1 MPKKKKK
8 KKKTKKTQTKTTER
22 TDDDEATEDKSSSLK
37 AVTKSQTPK
46 KGTTTT
52 TTTTSSTSLLLSKIV
67 GKHARVCDVALKR
80 GNFTSSVK
88 ALATVLTVLAD
99 GIGGALTDHASSSS
113 SPLSSRGSANAVSQL
128 LEKVM
133 TACQRAK
140 ANTAAK
146 KLLEKW
152 KRLSRVTQSD
162 CTNNHHQRNKFGE
175 TTTTTT
181 TTTCCVPLT
190 NACLRCAYFCFCM
203 TKDANAAVEVL
214 LIENGDIEKTIEKI
228 GAENLVRGCSF
239 ARRKNGGDNGGG
251 GGNTGKKDEE
261 EEKENELLWRVLKLI
276 ADVGKGRKYEKNA
289 NNERKREMIAKMVSD
304 GGGNDDGHKK
314 VRVDIRTRVE
324 LPAPEDEDEMSNTN
338 TTNLRF
344 TVCCED
350 DGRRRPANRL
360 PLKLFRPI
368 SPNSLMLAPAC
379 VRAPRVRRV
388 DLSRTVG
395 PGIFAL
401 TSVFTKAECQ
411 LFIQSALA
419 CGLVKDD
426 ATDEESMEYCEI
438 CMYNSVVENIWQ
450 RIRDHFPAD
459 DEDTAAIATTSET
472 KEGGNDDDNKNVVYH
487 WLPVGINP
495 RFRIFKYDDKSVY
508 RRHLDGAWPCGALDE
523 RTNEFIVDTNA
534 LRLKNTANGENHH
547 RATRLTFLIYLTD
560 TFRGGETTFYSVDD
574 AGQDHEKVIVG
585 RAVSPRVGSV
595 LCFPHGDAEHSP
607 VHEGSRVFAE
617 TPPAGDAIDHR
628 GGIDDPRLCKFVV
641 RTDVVF
647 EKKPRRRRCC

>member
-8 KKKTKKTQTKTTER
+8 KTSL
-22 TDDDEATEDKSSSLK
+22 AVAKS
-37 AVTKSQTPK
+37 P
-46 KGTTTT
+46 KGT
-52 TTTTSSTSLLLSKIV
+52 SGSLLSIVSK
-67 GKHARVCDVALKR
+67 HTRVCDVALKR
-80 GNFTSSVK
+80 GNFTASFK
-88 ALATVLTVLAD
+88 ALATVLGALAD
-99 GIGGALTDHASSSS
+99 IVALTDAPEFTFTS
-113 SPLSSRGSANAVSQL
+113 SPLSRGSANAVSQL

-140 ANTAAK
+140 ANKAAR

-152 KRLSRVTQSD
+152 KRLSYVEQNNN
-162 CTNNHHQRNKFGE
+162 TNHQRETKSGE
-175 TTTTTT
+175 TNE
-181 TTTCCVPLT
+181 CCVPLT

-239 ARRKNGGDNGGG
+239 ARRKNGDDDGG
-251 GGNTGKKDEE
+251 GGNTGKRDEE
-261 EEKENELLWRVLKLI
+261 EEKENELLWRVLKLT

-289 NNERKREMIAKMVSD
+289 NNERKREMIARMVSD
-304 GGGNDDGHKK
+304 GGNDDGHKK
-314 VRVDIRTRVE
+314 VRVEIRTRVV
-324 LPAPEDEDEMSNTN
+324 LPALEDEEEMSNTN

-368 SPNSLMLAPAC
+368 SPNSLILAPAC

-401 TSVFTKAECQ
+401 TSVFTKEECQ

-450 RIRDHFPAD
+450 RIRDHFPVD

-472 KEGGNDDDNKNVVYH
+472 KEGGNDDNKNVVYH

-534 LRLKNTANGENHH
+534 LRLKNTVNGGNH

-585 RAVSPRVGSV
+585 RAVSPRVGSA

-607 VHEGSRVFAE
+607 VHEGSRVFTE

-628 GGIDDPRLCKFVV
+628 GGTDDARLCKFVV

-647 EKKPRRRRCC
+647 EKKFKTTTTMTTTLST